1 MKLIARSSLIITLVF
16 VMRTLTGCF
25 NYDCPEGVYYFDF
38 SSIGIQNLDNSGM
51 WPKVMPGDTMKSA
64 AVSFQ
69 IEVSG
74 DSQMVGNVE
83 DLFNVFGFQTA
94 CAWSKEYCP
103 PVYEANQK
111 ITDLSVVS
119 LLSLNPNSQANTDVT
134 DLFLATEANSY
145 QTDLYVPITKL
156 YQKINH
162 TYIEYPKTGFRLFL
176 GRSVENDSAQ
186 FIIKVRLADNTI
198 LADTTHV
205 IHIR

>member
-1 MKLIARSSLIITLVF
+1 MKIVARSTLIITLIF

-25 NYDCPEGVYYFDF
+25 NYECPDGVYYFDF
-38 SSIGIQNLDNSGM
+38 TGIRIQNLDNTGI
-51 WPKVMPGDTMKSA
+51 WPKVMLNDTMKRE

-74 DSQMVGNVE
+74 DNRLLGKVE
-83 DLFNVFGFQTA
+83 KTSFSFGFPGA
-94 CAWSKEYCP
+94 YAWSKEYCP

-111 ITDLSVVS
+111 IDNLTIVS
-119 LLSLNPNSQANTDVT
+119 LLRLTENIPSNTDVT
-134 DLFLATEANSY
+134 DIFLATEETSY

-176 GRSVENDSAQ
+176 GRGVENDSAQ

-198 LADTTHV
+198 LADTTRV